1 MEAYLDA
8 NDLWEAVEEDYQVLP
23 LPDNPTMAQMKS
35 FKERKARKS
44 KAKNCLFAAV
54 SSSIFTKIMSLKTAF
69 DIWNYLK
76 KEYEGNEKIKGMQV
90 LNLVR
95 EFEMQ
100 KMKESETIKEY
111 SDRLLNIV
119 NKDLSK
125 IGLAELIHALQA
137 QEQRRLMR
145 SEGSVEGALAAK
157 VQTNQGGKGK
167 YKGNKK
173 EGSDSSKSDFPP
185 CKHCNKKGHPPSKC
199 WRRPDVKCEKCQKM
213 GHHQKICKSNIQKVV
228 AQVDLQQKNVVQVAD
243 HEEEQL
249 FVATCLAARDQAG
262 TIPSQDSK
270 LLELS
275 ESDLVDD
282 EPIRGT
288 RSLSEIYQKCNVAV
302 LEPENFQEAKRDP
315 KWVAAMKE
323 EEVSEDYATEMERL
337 AFKLMELI
345 ALSLGLQPDRFHGFF
360 KDQTTFIRLNH
371 YPPSPFPHLAL
382 GVGRHKDAGGL
393 TILAQDE
400 VGGLE
405 VKRKSDAEWTWV
417 MPTPNSYIINV
428 GDLIQDLVELLMS
441 LFVEVWSNDAYE
453 SVEHRVKVNPEKERF
468 SIPYF
473 FNPGHYTIVK
483 PLEEIVNEQTLP
495 NLGLTIGGSF
505 WPTESVVISKSLM
518 LRTSKSITSA
528 YHN

>member
-1 MEAYLDA
+1 MEASSAEIPFNAIAPPVFNGENYQVWAIRMEAYLDA

-95 EFEMQ
+95 EFEIQ

-119 NKDLSK
+119 NKVRLFGTEFADTRIVQKILVTVPERFEATISSLENTKDLSK

-243 HEEEQL
+243 HE
-249 FVATCLAARDQAG
+249 
-262 TIPSQDSK
+262 
-270 LLELS
+270 
-275 ESDLVDD
+275 
-282 EPIRGT
+282 
-288 RSLSEIYQKCNVAV
+288 RSNYS
-302 LEPENFQEAKRDP
+302 
-315 KWVAAMKE
+315 
-323 EEVSEDYATEMERL
+323 
-337 AFKLMELI
+337 
-345 ALSLGLQPDRFHGFF
+345 
-360 KDQTTFIRLNH
+360 
-371 YPPSPFPHLAL
+371 
-382 GVGRHKDAGGL
+382 
-393 TILAQDE
+393 
-400 VGGLE
+400 
-405 VKRKSDAEWTWV
+405 
-417 MPTPNSYIINV
+417 
-428 GDLIQDLVELLMS
+428 
-441 LFVEVWSNDAYE
+441 
-453 SVEHRVKVNPEKERF
+453 
-468 SIPYF
+468 
-473 FNPGHYTIVK
+473 
-483 PLEEIVNEQTLP
+483 
-495 NLGLTIGGSF
+495 
-505 WPTESVVISKSLM
+505 
-518 LRTSKSITSA
+518 
-528 YHN
+528 

>member
-1 MEAYLDA
+1 MEASSAEIPFNAIAPPVFNGENYQVWAIRMEAYLDA

-119 NKDLSK
+119 NKVRLFGTEFADTRIVQKILVTVPERFEATISSLENTKDLSK

-282 EPIRGT
+282 EPIRGHDNMMNTTPSIT
-288 RSLSEIYQKCNVAV
+288 RVRSSQSQSECSAP
-302 LEPENFQEAKRDP
+302 LTCDH
-315 KWVAAMKE
+315 
-323 EEVSEDYATEMERL
+323 S
-337 AFKLMELI
+337 
-345 ALSLGLQPDRFHGFF
+345 
-360 KDQTTFIRLNH
+360 
-371 YPPSPFPHLAL
+371 PPSSTHPSPPASIN
-382 GVGRHKDAGGL
+382 GY
-393 TILAQDE
+393 TN
-400 VGGLE
+400 
-405 VKRKSDAEWTWV
+405 
-417 MPTPNSYIINV
+417 NSY
-428 GDLIQDLVELLMS
+428 
-441 LFVEVWSNDAYE
+441 
-453 SVEHRVKVNPEKERF
+453 F
-468 SIPYF
+468 S
-473 FNPGHYTIVK
+473 
-483 PLEEIVNEQTLP
+483 
-495 NLGLTIGGSF
+495 
-505 WPTESVVISKSLM
+505 
-518 LRTSKSITSA
+518 
-528 YHN
+528 